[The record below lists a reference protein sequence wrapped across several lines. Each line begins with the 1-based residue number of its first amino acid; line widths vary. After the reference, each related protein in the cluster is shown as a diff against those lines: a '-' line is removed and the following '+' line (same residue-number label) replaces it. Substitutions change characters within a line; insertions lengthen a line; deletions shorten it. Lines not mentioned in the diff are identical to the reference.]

1 MANNFIPKFLASYDS
16 VGRLRS
22 VGAFTPFMRRAGL
35 RTARHYNVQL
45 GLGPLGLSLPQT
57 IERRRIFTA
66 CRSLCADDG
75 STAPPKVRWYEKVFK
90 TGPVQPT
97 LSPEEEELEEM
108 EELKARIAKLEE
120 ELLEIREG
128 QTTTIGP
135 LLDQLSETERQ
146 QYFKA
151 LKEASFDE
159 DNGHTPDGTVV
170 PDVEHI
176 EEAATGSPTDVDGAV
191 QYLSSQINL
200 EIPLDVPLEQ
210 DIYLQRLNESLQ
222 DAATNTT
229 YTQSQKRLWKWYIRC
244 KQSLPPFLHLIPT
257 DSWVVLWASQRNMKN
272 SDPDRAAHLRILAED
287 VLSTGRILSS
297 KQRVEYIESL
307 SQVESVER
315 ALNQWEEERSYH
327 EKNEKMSE
335 DFAGLGIRLY
345 AQHGAPQKAQNL
357 AEDLTALTE
366 PGDGKIRWIIP
377 VIEAWIHG
385 GEDSGIRNAWTLYL
399 RFKSQLERD
408 MQLYDYDDITM
419 CFLRAGQTAIAL
431 AVFKDMMLT
440 GKASQYE
447 STELYKTA
455 LGVVGSLQAESINV
469 ADLNK
474 VSMTALT
481 ALPRGFQNK
490 FFYGSWIKKLLGMG
504 EVTAAASVVELMY
517 ERGVKPDAK
526 HINGIIGAYLRKGG
540 ARDRGKAEQM
550 GWAMIQERLDMVAER
565 GRKRAGSATSP
576 ATITG
581 IHPLKIPS
589 HLQRIVPPATIE
601 TFSLL
606 LLYYGRRGM
615 LNQVQQLKDD
625 LARAEIHPNSYFM
638 NHLLYAELRRGRHGA
653 AYKIYR
659 GMSRTVQPDLQTFA
673 CLWDC
678 EKAHLDRLSIH
689 GVDGFPGPRVV
700 LYDMVNW
707 FSQLG
712 DRARDSARQEFTRDL
727 YDQIVRCLCLAEDV
741 EGTTVALY
749 ALKEY
754 FHLYPDQDTARL
766 ITLQIARIVSKP
778 PRTTRRRRARLL
790 SIPENKTNVLKFAQ
804 VLVLL
809 TEQRAEKLAQRGIK
823 VDELDA
829 PAQAE
834 EHLFLLA
841 EFMRKVLLRTA
852 QGDSS
857 PESIIEKAA
866 WEMGVGGLD
875 MSDPVLH

>member
-1 MANNFIPKFLASYDS
+1 
-16 VGRLRS
+16 
-22 VGAFTPFMRRAGL
+22 MRRAGL
-35 RTARHYNVQL
+35 RTARQYSVKL

-57 IERRRIFTA
+57 IEQRRTFTA
-66 CRSLCADDG
+66 CRSLCADEG
-75 STAPPKVRWYEKVFK
+75 STAPPKIRWFEKTSK
-90 TGPVQPT
+90 TSPVQPT
-97 LSPEEEELEEM
+97 LSPEEEELEEV

-128 QTTTIGP
+128 QTTIGP
-135 LLDQLSETERQ
+135 LLDQLSEPERQ

-151 LKEASFDE
+151 LKEASLDE
-159 DNGHTPDGTVV
+159 DDGHALDGTVV
-170 PDVEHI
+170 PDGDYVGQ
-176 EEAATGSPTDVDGAV
+176 AAIGSATEFDDAV
-191 QYLSSQINL
+191 QYMSSQIDL

-222 DAATNTT
+222 DAATD
-229 YTQSQKRLWKWYIRC
+229 TQNSKSQKRLWKWYIRC

-257 DSWVVLWASQRNMKN
+257 DSWVVLWASQRNMKTSN
-272 SDPDRAAHLRILAED
+272 PDRAAHLKILAED

-297 KQRVEYIESL
+297 KQRVEYIDSL
-307 SQVESVER
+307 SRVESVER
-315 ALNQWEEERSYH
+315 ALNEWEEERSCH

-357 AEDLTALTE
+357 AEDLTTLTK
-366 PGDGKIRWIIP
+366 PGDGTIRWIFP
-377 VIEAWIHG
+377 VIEAWIHS

-399 RFKSQLERD
+399 RFKSQLKRH
-408 MQLYDYDDITM
+408 MQLYEYDNITM
-419 CFLRAGQTAIAL
+419 CFLRAGQAGIAL

-440 GKASQYE
+440 GKASRYE

-455 LGVVGSLQAESINV
+455 LGIVGSLQAESINA

-474 VSMTALT
+474 ASMTALT
-481 ALPRGFQNK
+481 ALPRRFQNK
-490 FFYGSWIKKLLGMG
+490 FFYASWLKKLLGMG

-517 ERGVKPDAK
+517 ERGVKPDAR
-526 HINGIIGAYLRKGG
+526 HINGIIGAYLRNGS
-540 ARDRGKAEQM
+540 ARDKGKAEQM

-565 GRKRAGSATSP
+565 GRERVDSAP
-576 ATITG
+576 ARATITS
-581 IHPLKIPS
+581 ILPLKIPS
-589 HLQRIVPPATIE
+589 HLQRTVPPATIE
-601 TFSLL
+601 TFSVL

-615 LNQVQQLKDD
+615 FNQMQQIKDY

-638 NHLLYAELRRGRHGA
+638 NHLLYAELRRGCHGV

-659 GMSRTVQPDLQTFA
+659 EMSRTVQPDLQTFA

-678 EKAHLDRLSIH
+678 EKAHLDRLAIH
-689 GVDGFPGPRVV
+689 GVDGFPGPRLV

-707 FSQLG
+707 FSSLG

-727 YDQIVRCLCLAEDV
+727 YDQIVRCLCLSKDV
-741 EGTTVALY
+741 EGTIVALY

-778 PRTTRRRRARLL
+778 PTTTRRRRAGLL
-790 SIPENKTNVLKFAQ
+790 STPQNKANVLKFAQ

-809 TEQRAEKLAQRGIK
+809 SEQRAETLAQRGIK
-823 VDELDA
+823 VEDLDA

-841 EFMRKVLLRTA
+841 ELMKKVLLRTA
-852 QGDSS
+852 QGDST

>member
-1 MANNFIPKFLASYDS
+1 M
-16 VGRLRS
+16 RL
-22 VGAFTPFMRRAGL
+22 AGL
-35 RTARHYNVQL
+35 RTARQYNVQL
-45 GLGPLGLSLPQT
+45 GLGPLGLCLPRT
-57 IERRRIFTA
+57 LETRRPFTA

-75 STAPPKVRWYEKVFK
+75 STAPPKVRWYEKLFK

-97 LSPEEEELEEM
+97 LSPEEEELEEI

-120 ELLEIREG
+120 ELLEIQEG

-135 LLDQLSETERQ
+135 LLDQLSEAERQ
-146 QYFKA
+146 KYFKA

-159 DNGHTPDGTVV
+159 DDSHTVDGTVI
-170 PDVEHI
+170 PDVEHVGKVPV
-176 EEAATGSPTDVDGAV
+176 GSATDVDGAA
-191 QYLSSQINL
+191 QYLASQVDL
-200 EIPLDVPLEQ
+200 EILLDVPLEQ

-222 DAATNTT
+222 NAATNTQNT
-229 YTQSQKRLWKWYIRC
+229 VSQKRLWKWYTRC

-257 DSWVVLWASQRNMKN
+257 DSWAVLWASQRNMKDSN
-272 SDPDRAAHLRILAED
+272 LDRAAHLKILAKD

-297 KQRVEYIESL
+297 KQRVEYIDSL
-307 SQVESVER
+307 SRVDSVER

-357 AEDLTALTE
+357 AEDLTTLTKL
-366 PGDGKIRWIIP
+366 GDGKIRWIIP
-377 VIEAWIHG
+377 VIEAWIQS

-399 RFKSQLERD
+399 RFKSRLERY
-408 MQLYDYDDITM
+408 MQLDEYDNITM
-419 CFLRAGQTAIAL
+419 CFLRAGRTGIAL

-481 ALPRGFQNK
+481 ALPRRFQNK
-490 FFYGSWIKKLLGMG
+490 FFYGSWIKKLIGMG
-504 EVTAAASVVELMY
+504 EITAAASVVELMY

-526 HINGIIGAYLRKGG
+526 HINGIIGAYLRKGS
-540 ARDRGKAEQM
+540 ARDRGKAEQL
-550 GWAMIQERLDMVAER
+550 GWAMVQERLDMVAQRRRE
-565 GRKRAGSATSP
+565 KAGSATSC
-576 ATITG
+576 ATIAG
-581 IHPLKIPS
+581 ILPLKIPS

-601 TFSLL
+601 TFSVL
-606 LLYYGRRGM
+606 LLYYERRGM
-615 LNQVQQLKDD
+615 LNQVQQLKDH
-625 LARAEIHPNSYFM
+625 LAMAEIHPNSYFM
-638 NHLLYAELRRGRHGA
+638 NHLVYAELRRKDPGA

-659 GMSRTVQPDLQTFA
+659 ELSRSVQPDLETFA

-678 EKAHLDRLSIH
+678 EKAHLDRRAVH
-689 GVDGFPGPRVV
+689 GADGFPGPRLV

-712 DRARDSARQEFTRDL
+712 NKARVSARQEFTRDL
-727 YDQIVRCLCLAEDV
+727 YDQIIRCLCLAEDV
-741 EGTTVALY
+741 EGTIVALY

-754 FHLYPDQDTARL
+754 FHLYPDQATARL
-766 ITLQIARIVSKP
+766 ITLQIARISSDSP
-778 PRTTRRRRARLL
+778 TTNRPRRARLL
-790 SIPENKTNVLKFAQ
+790 SDSHNKVNVLKFAR

-809 TEQRAEKLAQRGIK
+809 TEQRAETLAQRGIK
-823 VDELDA
+823 VEELDA

-841 EFMRKVLLRTA
+841 EFLKKVLLRTA

-857 PESIIEKAA
+857 PESTIEKAA
-866 WEMGVGGLD
+866 WKMGVGGLD
-875 MSDPVLH
+875 MSDPILH